1 VHQFDGLSRTHG
13 IALERRIGAVG
24 QLESDVD
31 AIGGNVLDSFVEE
44 SDVDAKGLGY
54 LVQVAGADA
63 VDAVLVLLDL
73 LEGDV

>member
-1 VHQFDGLSRTHG
+1 LTPW
-13 IALERRIGAVG
+13 AL
-24 QLESDVD
+24 D
-31 AIGGNVLDSFVEE
+31 N
-44 SDVDAKGLGY
+44 